1 MILWET
7 RQLASTD
14 AARFRTPERTAD
26 CAARGCRHGNL
37 NKSAFSAYQ
46 TSARGGV
53 MKMRLAGERLI
64 LGGNAVTVLRGE
76 LL

>member
-1 MILWET
+1 MGNPATGFDRRRAL
-7 RQLASTD
+7 SH
-14 AARFRTPERTAD
+14 PERTAD
-26 CAARGCRHGNL
+26 CAARWCRHGNL
-37 NKSAFSAYQ
+37 KKSAFSAYQ

-53 MKMRLAGERLI
+53 VKVRLAGERLI

>member
-1 MILWET
+1 
-7 RQLASTD
+7 
-14 AARFRTPERTAD
+14 
-26 CAARGCRHGNL
+26 L